1 MTTIAEVRAREVLD
15 SRGNPTVE
23 ADVVTR
29 DGHLGRAA
37 VPSGAST
44 GLHEAKE
51 LRDADPA
58 RFLGKGVGRAVEN
71 IRRVLGPGV
80 KGLPVLDQARVDRR
94 MIELDGTDS
103 KEKLGANAILAVSLA
118 CARAAAQ
125 CRGCSLFR
133 SLGGA
138 EARRMPVPLMNI
150 LNGGVHGHRNVD
162 FQEFMVVPV
171 SAGSFS
177 RALQMGAE
185 VFHHLGRVLEQDG
198 RPTTVGDEGGFAP
211 NMESNAE
218 AVKLVLKAIEWAG
231 YRPGEDFYLALDV
244 AASELYRD
252 GHYVLRGLNYMSS
265 EELID
270 MYASWLDLY
279 PICSI
284 EDGLAEDD
292 WDGWAR
298 MSRQLGHRVQL
309 VGDDLFVTHPGRL
322 QRGIDSGVA
331 NSILIKLNQIGTLTE
346 TLETID
352 LAREN
357 GYSWIVSHRSGETE
371 DAFIAD
377 LSVATNAVQ
386 IKAGS
391 ACRSDR
397 VAKYNQL
404 LRIEEEL
411 GDRALYSSTEFTHDG
426 P

>member
-94 MIELDGTDS
+94 MIELDGTES

-265 EELID
+265 EELVD

-346 TLETID
+346 TVETVG

-411 GDRALYSSTEFTHDG
+411 GDRALYSSTELTHDG

>member
-1 MTTIAEVRAREVLD
+1 MTTIEEVRAREVLD

-29 DGHLGRAA
+29 GGHLGRAA

-44 GLHEAKE
+44 GLHEVRE
-51 LRDADPA
+51 LRDADPG
-58 RFLGKGVGRAVEN
+58 RFLGKGVVRAVEN
-71 IRRVLGPGV
+71 IRRVIGPGV
-80 KGLPVLDQARVDRR
+80 RGLSVLDQDRVDRR
-94 MIELDGTDS
+94 MIGLDGTES

-118 CARAAAQ
+118 CARAAARS
-125 CRGCSLFR
+125 RGCSLFR

-150 LNGGVHGHRNVD
+150 LNGGVHGPRNVD

-171 SAGSFS
+171 SAASFS
-177 RALQMGAE
+177 HALQMGAE
-185 VFHHLGRVLEQDG
+185 VFHHLGRVLEQEG
-198 RPTTVGDEGGFAP
+198 LPTTVGDEGGFAP

-298 MSRQLGHRVQL
+298 MSRKLGHRVQL
-309 VGDDLFVTHPGRL
+309 VGDDLFVTRPARL

-331 NSILIKLNQIGTLTE
+331 NSILVKLNQIGTLTE

-352 LAREN
+352 LARKN
-357 GYSWIVSHRSGETE
+357 GYSWVVSHRSGETE

-411 GDRALYSSTEFTHDG
+411 GDRALYSSAELTHDG